1 MREFFNLLV
10 KEYGDCTSMSYD
22 PTIDRI
28 EVRCA
33 GSAEVMANIYQT
45 ALKEDKLVGLTIRLR

>member
-1 MREFFNLLV
+1 MREFFNLLSE
-10 KEYGDCTSMSYD
+10 KYGDCVSMSYD

-33 GSAEVMANIYQT
+33 GSAEVMANVYQT
-45 ALKEDKLVGLTIRLR
+45 ALKENKLVGLTIYLR